1 LKYTVRYAHL
11 ETIPVIGIG
20 ETISTGDLVGCMGDT
35 GASHGNHLHIDCV
48 HGKIQHV
55 YHQRDIESGVVMS
68 APRQLAWFIDA
79 DLFGTELLITTGYA
93 DPLYLRSEKKLHLA
107 FDVVP
112 ENRHIT
118 DAYYDI
124 FWNRSAQGEVIA
136 KGFDSGYGN
145 YIHVLFEA

>member
-1 LKYTVRYAHL
+1 MKYTVRFAHL
-11 ETIPVIGIG
+11 ESIPALSIG
-20 ETISTGDLVGCMGDT
+20 EIVGTGDKVGRMGDT

-93 DPLYLRSEKKLHLA
+93 DPEYLRLEKKLHLA

-112 ENRHIT
+112 ENRHVT
-118 DAYYDI
+118 DAYFDI
-124 FWNRSAQGEVIA
+124 LSNRSFPMEVIA
-136 KGFDSGYGN
+136 KGFDSGYGD
-145 YIHVLFEA
+145 YIHYYFEA

>member
-1 LKYTVRYAHL
+1 MKYTVRYAHL
-11 ETIPVIGIG
+11 ESIPTLAIGKIIKQGDKIG
-20 ETISTGDLVGCMGDT
+20 RMGNTGKSY
-35 GASHGNHLHIDCV
+35 AEHLHIDCV

-55 YHQRDIESGVVMS
+55 YHQRDIESGIVMS
-68 APRQLAWFIDA
+68 APRQLAWFIDLG
-79 DLFGTELLITTGYA
+79 LFDYDIIITTGYA
-93 DPLYLRSEKKLHLA
+93 DPLYLREEETLHMG

-112 ENRHIT
+112 ENRHVT

-124 FWNRSAQGEVIA
+124 FWNRSAHGEVIA